1 MWLGFLPQRRSKSSK
16 QSTMCKRE
24 CRQWRQTTREASENR
39 LGENWMCKRKESL
52 TFFPPI
58 YFLMS
63 SKLFPTRLNW
73 MSSLSS
79 RAHSRFIV
87 MFSHP
92 FYAMFIPVA
101 FLFFCLKAA
110 QWNALRFSRLVGK
123 LCHVWHQLELWLAS
137 TVFPHCCWNVERDL
151 SFLLPSAE
159 AIQDNGELL
168 DQASFTI
175 IITMEQLFLWYV
187 FRSPFYIEMSPFAFC
202 ALWNCEL
209 NHNKIILICFPA
221 STIKIASGRLCFSH
235 VFMQLLFSLSSWMP
249 REWSL
254 FDWNFIHFH
263 PTNFSH
269 RFKQSSSPSR
279 WDGMGVEII

>member
-101 FLFFCLKAA
+101 SFFLSKSSTMKCTSLQSFSRKVVPCLTSVG
-110 QWNALRFSRLVGK
+110 ALACLHRFSPLLLECWKRLV
-123 LCHVWHQLELWLAS
+123 
-137 TVFPHCCWNVERDL
+137 
-151 SFLLPSAE
+151 LPST
-159 AIQDNGELL
+159 Q
-168 DQASFTI
+168 
-175 IITMEQLFLWYV
+175 
-187 FRSPFYIEMSPFAFC
+187 R
-202 ALWNCEL
+202 
-209 NHNKIILICFPA
+209 
-221 STIKIASGRLCFSH
+221 
-235 VFMQLLFSLSSWMP
+235 
-249 REWSL
+249 WSY
-254 FDWNFIHFH
+254 
-263 PTNFSH
+263 
-269 RFKQSSSPSR
+269 SR
-279 WDGMGVEII
+279 